1 MNSKMWNL
9 DGSSWMVHQ
18 QLQNFI
24 FPNYTGYNCSNS
36 LDASIHGPS
45 VGEFLSKLLIYQLVL
60 LIVGLLLTIF
70 SFAIALLECIYVYR
84 NISSEKRRNKL
95 YFLIT
100 LFPISIFLMLV
111 GMISPRNGALMM
123 SGGMLYFLL
132 CLFILV
138 SLIRHLTDGRNQ
150 LSRELTISGRN
161 INFQSPPI
169 CCFFSCLPEV
179 KASTKNLKILEF
191 FVLQA
196 PIVRAV
202 VLFIEATI
210 TVEIQRDAA
219 YEVQLCEFA
228 TLISI
233 LLAVFAIHTLARL
246 VSDRLS
252 IFGFMWMFRIVDIA
266 MLFFSAQH
274 PILFQ
279 NILLRFNL
287 IGCGGILTPPEHAR
301 FICNFIVICEL
312 FFLSVLTLLI
322 KSPERSSHLFGKESR
337 TVTEEQSLTEDAQE
351 DANLNP
357 QLIPLLDSPTQTT
370 RYVNNETWI
379 L

>member
-1 MNSKMWNL
+1 MWNL
-9 DGSSWMVHQ
+9 DGSSWVVRQ
-18 QLQNFI
+18 QLQSFI
-24 FPNYTGYNCSNS
+24 FPNYSGYNCSNS

-45 VGEFLSKLLIYQLVL
+45 VGEFLSNLLTYQLVL

-70 SFAIALLECIYVYR
+70 SFVIALLECIYIYR

-337 TVTEEQSLTEDAQE
+337 TVTEEQSLTQDVQE

-370 RYVNNETWI
+370 RYVNDETWI